1 MGTAF
6 RDIKISRRGFI
17 KASAALGAAT
27 ALGSYAGSK
36 NFNPAEIFGTAQAT
50 PATTVEKIKS
60 ICSFCAVGCGYVGV
74 VEDGVFTK
82 MEPWEDHPIN
92 QGGMCCKGTSL
103 VDVTNSPR
111 RLRYPMEKS
120 GGKWN
125 RISWEDAL
133 DKVGGKL
140 KGYRDNGEPDSV
152 FMCGLVHG
160 SNEEAFMFR
169 KFAMLYGTNNI
180 DHQARLCHSTTV
192 AGLLASFGHG
202 AMTNSVEMLTQS
214 KIFFFMGSNAAEA
227 HPVLMQKVFEA
238 RDKGAR
244 LIVADP
250 RFTRTA
256 AFSDM
261 FMRFRPGT
269 DIALLLGIINVLV
282 EHDWIDHDTVDYRTY
297 GFEQLKEV
305 VKEYTPEVVEDIT
318 WVPAFDIREAA
329 RLMSDNA
336 PGAVIWS
343 MGATQHSVG
352 TYIIRAFAILAT
364 ILGWQ
369 GREWGGGCIPIRGH
383 DNVQG
388 ATDMCVLSHFLP
400 GYYGVSSASSW
411 EYWAKVFS
419 ETTSTSGNISASTL
433 ASRYTTFTNKEGVET
448 NLQLTPG
455 LTVSNWY
462 KGALMQP
469 VSEIDQPTNVKMAM
483 FWGESI
489 SSITEMKEQKKAL
502 EKLEMLV
509 VVDPFPTAAAA
520 LPERSDGII
529 LLPAATRQEGGGSV
543 TNTGRAWQWR
553 EPLVAP
559 LYESRT
565 DMAIIKEL
573 AGRLDMGNHFDY
585 DSYEAVTAEINL
597 GSRAIGNQGE
607 TPERMKRQKEYAH
620 LFDPKTGKA
629 QGGPVDGEWWGL
641 PWPCWTESH
650 PGTPV
655 LYSDLLP
662 VSEGGHDFRGNRT
675 YPTDEPNAG
684 RPMLREDE
692 PQYGT
697 QHVPQYSENGVAYS
711 MDLTGAIVAK
721 ALADGNPPTGRGKMR
736 IRVFEQTDKIPI
748 HREPIESPRPDLVDK
763 YPTYPDQPHLYRIV
777 NCEFETEQQRSI
789 AEKRH
794 EKFPIVL
801 TSGRQV
807 AHHGGG
813 AQTRSSELLSEITP
827 EVYVEINPHLAAGK
841 DIREGDMVWVESARG
856 KIKVRAKITER
867 VNDQTAFVPFH
878 WNGVFEG
885 ESYQDRWPENTAEVV
900 VGDSVN
906 IITSPGVD
914 QVTQMQETKVA
925 LCNIYKA

>member
-1 MGTAF
+1 MGTGF

-36 NFNPAEIFGTAQAT
+36 KFNPAEIFGVAEAA

-60 ICSFCAVGCGYVGV
+60 ICSFCAVGCGYIGV
-74 VEDGVFTK
+74 VEDGVFAK

-92 QGGMCCKGTSL
+92 QGGMCCKGASL

-120 GGKWN
+120 GGSWK
-125 RISWEDAL
+125 RISWDEAL

-140 KGYRDNGEPDSV
+140 KGYMDNGEPDSV

-160 SNEEAFMFR
+160 SNEEAYMFR

-180 DHQARLCHSTTV
+180 DSQARICHSPTA
-192 AGLLASFGHG
+192 AGLGASFGHG
-202 AMTNSVEMLTQS
+202 AMTNSVEMLSQS

-227 HPVLMQKVFEA
+227 YPTLMQKVFEA

-244 LIVADP
+244 LITADS

-256 AFSDM
+256 AFSDL
-261 FMRFRPGT
+261 FLRLRPGS
-269 DIALLLGIINVLV
+269 DIALLLGIINVLI
-282 EHDWIDHDTVDYRTY
+282 ERDWIDYDVIDNRTY
-297 GFEQLKEV
+297 GFDQLEEV
-305 VKEYTPEVVEDIT
+305 VKDYTPEVVEDIT
-318 WVPAFDIREAA
+318 WVPAFEIEETA
-329 RLMSDNA
+329 RLMSDNS

-343 MGATQHSVG
+343 MDAGQHSVG
-352 TYIIRAFAILAT
+352 TYIIRASAIIAT

-369 GREWGGGCIPIRGH
+369 GRPWGGGCMPIQGH
-383 DNVQG
+383 DNAQG
-388 ATDMCVLSHFLP
+388 ATDMGVLSHLTP
-400 GYYGVSSASSW
+400 GYYPVDDAGSW
-411 EYWAKVFS
+411 VHWAKVFS
-419 ETTSTSGNISASTL
+419 ETPSTTGKISASSL
-433 ASRYTTFTNKEGVET
+433 ASRYTTFANDYGEST

-462 KGALMQP
+462 KGVLLTP
-469 VSEIDQPTNVKMAM
+469 VSGIDQPTNVKMAM

-489 SSITEMKEQKKAL
+489 SSIAEMKEQKEAL
-502 EKLEMLV
+502 EKLDMLV

-520 LPERSDGII
+520 LPERKDGII

-559 LYESRT
+559 LYESKT
-565 DMAIIKEL
+565 DKSIIREL
-573 AGRLDMGNHFDY
+573 AGKLGMGNHFNY
-585 DSYEAVTAEINL
+585 DSYEAITKEINL
-597 GSRAIGNQGE
+597 GSRAIGSQGQ

-620 LFDPKTGKA
+620 LFDPETGRA
-629 QGGPVDGEWWGL
+629 EGGSVDGEWWGL
-641 PWPCWTESH
+641 PWPCWTVSH

-655 LYSDLLP
+655 LYSDQIP
-662 VSEGGHDFRGNRT
+662 VSEGGHDFSGNRT
-675 YPTDEPNAG
+675 YPRDEPTAG
-684 RPMLREDE
+684 RYMLREDE
-692 PQYGT
+692 PEYGT
-697 QHVPQYSENGVAYS
+697 QHVLEYSENGVAYS
-711 MDLTGAIVAK
+711 KDLTGSIVAS
-721 ALADGNPPTGRGKMR
+721 ALEEGNPPTGRGKMR
-736 IRVFEQTDKIPI
+736 IRVYEHVDEIPI
-748 HREPIESPRPDLVDK
+748 HREPIESPRPDLVSK
-763 YPTYPDQPHLYRIV
+763 YPTYLDQPYLHRIV
-777 NCEFETEQQRSI
+777 NSEFATEQQRSI

-794 EKFPIVL
+794 EKYPIIL
-801 TSGRQV
+801 TSGCQV
-807 AHHGGG
+807 EHHGGG
-813 AQTRSSELLSEITP
+813 AQTRSSDILSEISP
-827 EVYVEINPHLAAGK
+827 EVYVEINPKLAANK
-841 DIREGDMVWVESARG
+841 EIREGDMVWVESARG
-856 KIKVRAKITER
+856 KIKVKAKITNR

-878 WNGVFEG
+878 WSGVFEG
-885 ESYQDRWPENTAEVV
+885 NDYSDRWPEGTAEVV

-914 QVTQMQETKVA
+914 QVTQTQETKVA